1 VYCTL
6 LISVLSFY
14 LWLFELFLVPVLIF
28 YWLILGGSLFL
39 FDRKVLRYF
48 RRDNHNWRK
57 KKDGKT
63 VKEAHEK
70 KYEAS
75 ILIPY
80 SIFLWMTISN
90 WWNACS
96 FLLVC
101 TFVVTRIYLCPLIP
115 GFFSFSLFWA
125 FMFWIAQCTTLI
137 LCSCVRAL
145 FGDSEPKEWILVFLT
160 RSLSSLSV
168 LMPGQLPSPE
178 YICLLFQL
186 VQIRLASFTQTFALY
201 EGWKF
206 RCTAL
211 LLCPWRG

>member
-1 VYCTL
+1 MYCTL

-75 ILIPY
+75 IFIPY
-80 SIFLWMTISN
+80 SLFLWMTISN
-90 WWNACS
+90 W
-96 FLLVC
+96 
-101 TFVVTRIYLCPLIP
+101 
-115 GFFSFSLFWA
+115 
-125 FMFWIAQCTTLI
+125 
-137 LCSCVRAL
+137 
-145 FGDSEPKEWILVFLT
+145 
-160 RSLSSLSV
+160 
-168 LMPGQLPSPE
+168 
-178 YICLLFQL
+178 
-186 VQIRLASFTQTFALY
+186 
-201 EGWKF
+201 
-206 RCTAL
+206 
-211 LLCPWRG
+211 